1 LIDISGKSA
10 IRKDRG
16 VIIKT
21 PTYMAS
27 FRYSPLDDRHCTIF
41 AEGGFYVEPAEGG
54 MRHEKGI
61 SFLPVVSSLAE
72 FGWVQRLGL

>member
-10 IRKDRG
+10 IQKDTG

-21 PTYMAS
+21 PIYMAS

-41 AEGGFYVEPAEGG
+41 AEGGFRVEPAEEGI
-54 MRHEKGI
+54 RHEKGFR
-61 SFLPVVSSLAE
+61 FLRVVSSLAD
-72 FGWVQRLGL
+72 FGWV